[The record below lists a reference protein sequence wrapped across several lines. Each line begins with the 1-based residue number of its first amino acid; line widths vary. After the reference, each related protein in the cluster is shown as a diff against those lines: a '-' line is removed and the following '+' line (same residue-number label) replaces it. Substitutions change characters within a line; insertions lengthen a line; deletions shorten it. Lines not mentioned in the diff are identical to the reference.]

1 MRPRWGIRTA
11 GPQEKWELRRS
22 LVGTN
27 VNRSI
32 VATVRPRSTALDG
45 SLATRRYNNRKVG
58 FRLFL
63 PIFAVLAL
71 VVPASAYIR
80 NQRSRGV
87 PYSRTDFENIQF
99 VLHESTA
106 PGLANRDGETVITAE
121 SFPVA
126 AILAA
131 MESWNRIESS
141 AARFAQP
148 QADDLEPRNDGVQ
161 VITFA
166 DSLQTRSLVGNAVAI
181 TTLTSQADGQLT
193 DTDIIFNRS
202 LTFSTNL
209 ADRSFDIQSTLA
221 HELGHA
227 LGLDH
232 SNVAGATMFAQVA
245 RANRTLATL
254 TADDTTFAADI
265 YPQPG
270 AETSFGTIDGNIRL
284 EAGPGVR
291 GAVVSAF
298 DPVTHTVIGGITD
311 SDGSYRIGRAPPG
324 NYLVY
329 AEPLDGPARENQLG
343 PAGRRPNL
351 AFQTNFFGGRAS
363 PENVAV
369 VSGETARADIAVT
382 SGAGT
387 INIEGAGAAPFPTPV
402 RSFVGALIEAGTE
415 NTIAV
420 FGTGLDKAEITEA
433 SLSFLGADV
442 RIVEDSF
449 QRDVVMFS
457 DGSRFPRIQ
466 FRVMAPTDSPTGL
479 VSLMISTETESTI
492 LSGGIRVVRP
502 VVPPVFSSEGV
513 VNAASFIEGP
523 LSPGGIFSIFGEH
536 LGPETEQGSV
546 GRLNPITGNLLKT
559 TGDTIVLV
567 NGVPAPLFFARQDQ
581 INAQAP
587 FEIDGASTAEIVVSY
602 QLVRGP
608 PSTTPVAATNPAMFT
623 FPDGTSAV
631 ALNQDRT
638 LNTAGDPA
646 PRDSIVAVFGTGQGM
661 VEPEIGTGEPGVA
674 AEPLNRVTGDVSAMI
689 GGVGSEVL
697 FAGMAP
703 GFVGL
708 TQVNLRISA

>member
-1 MRPRWGIRTA
+1 M
-11 GPQEKWELRRS
+11 
-22 LVGTN
+22 
-27 VNRSI
+27 
-32 VATVRPRSTALDG
+32 ATVRPHSTALKGQRG
-45 SLATRRYNNRKVG
+45 SRRYNSSKVVA
-58 FRLFL
+58 RLFL

-71 VVPASAYIR
+71 LVPASAYIR

-131 MESWNRIESS
+131 MESWNQIESS
-141 AARFAQP
+141 LAHFADLQSGN
-148 QADDLEPRNDGVQ
+148 LEPRTDGVH

-181 TTLTSQADGQLT
+181 TTLTSRANGELT
-193 DTDIIFNRS
+193 NTDVIFNPT
-202 LTFSTNL
+202 LPFSTTL
-209 ADRSFDIQSTLA
+209 ATRSFDIQSTLA

-245 RANRTLATL
+245 RESRTLATL
-254 TADDTTFAADI
+254 TADDMAFAADI
-265 YPQPG
+265 YPRPG
-270 AETSFGTIDGNIRL
+270 AEAGFGTIEGSVRL
-284 EAGPGVR
+284 EAGAGVR
-291 GAVVSAF
+291 GALVSAF
-298 DPVTHTVIGGITD
+298 DPIAHAVIGGITD
-311 SDGSYRIGRAPPG
+311 SDGSYKIGKAPLG
-324 NYLVY
+324 NYLLY

-343 PAGRRPNL
+343 PAGRQPNL

-363 PENVAV
+363 PRNLAV
-369 VSGETARADIAVT
+369 VAGETVRADIAVT

-387 INIEGAGAAPFPTPV
+387 INIEGAGAAPFPAPV
-402 RSFVGALIEAGTE
+402 RSFVGAVIEAGADY
-415 NTIAV
+415 TIAAY
-420 FGTGLDKAEITEA
+420 GGGLDSPEISEA

-442 RIVEDSF
+442 RIIEDSF
-449 QRDVVMFS
+449 RQDVVMFS

-466 FRVMAPTDSPTGL
+466 FRVVASSDSAAGL
-479 VSLMISTETESTI
+479 VSLMASTETESTI

-502 VVPPVFSSEGV
+502 VVPPVFPSEGV

-546 GRLNPITGNLLKT
+546 GRLNPITGNLLRM
-559 TGDTIVLV
+559 TGGTIVLV

-602 QLVRGP
+602 QLVRGA
-608 PSTTPVAATNPAMFT
+608 PSTAPVSATNPAMFT

-631 ALNQDRT
+631 ALNQDGT

-661 VEPEIGTGEPGVA
+661 VEPGIGTGEPGAA
-674 AEPLNRVTGDVSAMI
+674 AEPLNRVTADVSAMI

-708 TQVNLRISA
+708 TQVNLRIPPEVQPGPQVPVKIDIDGASTQPGLTLAVKE